1 MVMMRRIGDM
11 KLIFCPHCD
20 DVVKLRTE
28 ARRSCWCGKS
38 GGMYQRDGLNAIVD
52 GDAVPLGFL
61 NSTLGA
67 ALKER
72 PQSGMGS
79 RFEAFVIPHRCPT
92 VSKY

>member
-1 MVMMRRIGDM
+1 M
-11 KLIFCPHCD
+11 KLIFCPHCE

-28 ARRSCWCGKS
+28 FRRVCRCGKS
-38 GGMYQRDGLNAIVD
+38 GGMYQPDGLNAIID

-61 NSTLGA
+61 NSSFSD

-79 RFEAFVIPHRCPT
+79 RFEAFVILHRCPT